1 MDEWKY
7 LILRPETASISD
19 LWKFWRN
26 DDYLSGSKFIQI
38 NLNNNNN
45 NNNTITNIIT
55 ITNNNITITNNSSNY
70 YEGFNEDYRGLFEG
84 GKDHRWVI
92 VVSVIMMKL
101 LRLFS
106 KPLKWFGYLVDFLL
120 NLFILNG
127 DFLGFVF
134 NLLQGKLILPQRET
148 STFISAI
155 GHLDGRINLYETD
168 RFEGRIM
175 MRNKSLMD
183 LCIMASKLAYENVV
197 LVKEVVVNSWKM
209 HFVDFYNG
217 WNEYHQQRSTQ
228 VFIFCDKPVDANLII
243 ISFRGTEPFDT
254 NDWSTDFDYSW
265 YEIPGVGKI
274 HLGFLEALGL
284 GNRNDTKTFQQ
295 NLQVNDVS
303 AVDQISS
310 SDMGQLTAYHAVRTK
325 LKELLAENSSAK
337 FVVTGHSLGGAL
349 AILFPIVLVLH
360 GETEMLRRLFGVY
373 TFGQPRI
380 GDRELGRFMKAHLC
394 EPEARYFR
402 VVYCNDGVPRI
413 PYDDKTFLYKH
424 FGECLYYNSF
434 YSEQKVDEKPNKNLL
449 GLRYLIPAYMNA
461 VWELIRGL
469 TMHYMHGLDF
479 KENWVSILVRIVGLA
494 LPGLSAHSPRDY
506 VNSVRLGAQH
516 SLHMSPLE

>member
-134 NLLQGKLILPQRET
+134 NLLQ
-148 STFISAI
+148 
-155 GHLDGRINLYETD
+155 
-168 RFEGRIM
+168 
-175 MRNKSLMD
+175 
-183 LCIMASKLAYENVV
+183 
-197 LVKEVVVNSWKM
+197 
-209 HFVDFYNG
+209 
-217 WNEYHQQRSTQ
+217 EYHQQRSTQ